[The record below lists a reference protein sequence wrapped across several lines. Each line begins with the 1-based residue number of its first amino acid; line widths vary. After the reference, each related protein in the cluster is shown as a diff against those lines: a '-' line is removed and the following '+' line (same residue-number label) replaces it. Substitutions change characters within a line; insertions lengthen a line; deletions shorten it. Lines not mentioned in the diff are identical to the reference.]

1 MSVHKKLMEA
11 RIELQGTELKKS
23 GLNKFAGYSYFELGD
38 FLPVI
43 QAIFNR
49 LGLCGVV
56 SYSIEY
62 ATLTITDTEDGTVV
76 VITSPMAEANLKGTH
91 PIQNLGAVETYSRRY
106 LWMTAMEIVEHD
118 ILDATTGY
126 EPPPKPAA
134 KPAPAPAKAN
144 PPAAA
149 EKPAA
154 KPAATPAKSTTNDA
168 GEKVT
173 AGKPGQWQI
182 TLYEREDGDWATAII
197 DATDM
202 ALQLAKSA
210 EDVQNIFKAN
220 RVHFDRLKE
229 EAPTMYEDLLAKLKQ
244 AKNSFTQE

>member
-11 RIELQGTELKKS
+11 RIELQGTQLKKS

-38 FLPVI
+38 FLPTI

-62 ATLTITDTEDGTVV
+62 ATLTITDTEDGTVI

-118 ILDATTGY
+118 VLDASTGY
-126 EPPPKPAA
+126 EETAKPKAAPAKPAA
-134 KPAPAPAKAN
+134 KASPPPAKIEGKEG
-144 PPAAA
+144 PWQLKVSIEPQ
-149 EKPAA
+149 
-154 KPAATPAKSTTNDA
+154 
-168 GEKVT
+168 GEF
-173 AGKPGQWQI
+173 A
-182 TLYEREDGDWATAII
+182 DWASIVM
-197 DATDM
+197 DATKLGLEQCTEEAEVM
-202 ALQLAKSA
+202 ALFRANKNIYDRMKAEPGSSA
-210 EDVQNIFKAN
+210 YDALMEEFKTARN
-220 RVHFDRLKE
+220 KFKE
-229 EAPTMYEDLLAKLKQ
+229 KA
-244 AKNSFTQE
+244 